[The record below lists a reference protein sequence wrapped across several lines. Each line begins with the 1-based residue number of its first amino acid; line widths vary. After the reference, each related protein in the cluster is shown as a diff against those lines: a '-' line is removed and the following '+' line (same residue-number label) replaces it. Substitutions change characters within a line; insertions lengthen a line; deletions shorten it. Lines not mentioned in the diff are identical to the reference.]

1 MPEPAQDHGKGALAR
16 RLWLGALVLLLAVLK
31 LAYSAAW
38 SFPAGADG
46 GYYTNIVQNLLAGHG
61 LVTDVSLYH
70 RAFREFPHADSIYPL
85 WPLTYAAFAG
95 IFPLEKVAVWLP
107 TALYF
112 CSLGAAY
119 LWARRLWPDDL
130 FRRVPGLQAG
140 HVLVLVLGLQTAY
153 FLHTS
158 RPYTEGLAYTLLF
171 LWLWRVIP
179 LLTRPGFKG
188 GVESGAWLGLLLLV
202 RSQFVLVVAAL
213 GLTLMIGAALQR
225 ERRRELLLHGAGLAV
240 GGVATLLPYLVY
252 VATQTGMFSVGNYI
266 LFNETPAD
274 SPLSQLQ
281 PYERPEGLAHL
292 RVLAH
297 GVATA
302 FAWSVKVS
310 YRGSYHL
317 FHYALPV
324 AALLGL
330 LSILGA
336 GPPRELRARA
346 RALAW
351 LREPGNTRR
360 VLCALLAVLGFLSVQ
375 LLVKSH
381 DRWYFHRRHN
391 LVALPLFYFALMALL
406 RSRRLPVALL
416 GGALLLGT
424 AYLGVRRIA
433 FEVYKAHRV
442 TRVPPKAS
450 VVEWLRAEQA
460 RLGRPLIV
468 AARSPQVM
476 VWQLKDVHFHE
487 VNLEATTLDD
497 VLILFDQLGVD
508 YLISA
513 EREGVRHREPRARF
527 QAELEELTEVELG
540 GPRVYRRRLAT
551 GAADVRT
558 LPPAFVGKGD
568 MPDDAD
574 EP

>member
-1 MPEPAQDHGKGALAR
+1 MQGPAQDRGKSALAR
-16 RLWLGALVLLLAVLK
+16 KLWLAVLVVLLAVLK

-85 WPLTYAAFAG
+85 WPLTYAAFAWLL
-95 IFPLEKVAVWLP
+95 PLERVAVWLP

-112 CSLGAAY
+112 SSLGAAY

-130 FRRVPGLQAG
+130 FRRVPGLQAA
-140 HVLVLVLGLQTAY
+140 HALVLVLGLQTAY
-153 FLHTS
+153 FIHTS

-171 LWLWRVIP
+171 LWLWRVMP
-179 LLTRPGFKG
+179 LLARPGFKG

-213 GLTLMIGAALQR
+213 GLTLMLSAALQR
-225 ERRRELLLHGAGLAV
+225 ERRKELLRFGAGLAV
-240 GGVATLLPYLVY
+240 GGLATLLPYLAW

-302 FAWSVKVS
+302 FAWSVNVS

-324 AALLGL
+324 AALLAL
-330 LSILGA
+330 VSLVRA
-336 GPPRELRARA
+336 GPPREARA

-351 LREPGNTRR
+351 LREPESTRW
-360 VLCALLAVLGFLSVQ
+360 VLFALIAVLGFLSVQ

-424 AYLGVRRIA
+424 AYLGVRRVA

-442 TRVPPKAS
+442 TRVPPKAAI
-450 VVEWLRAEQA
+450 VEWLRAEQA
-460 RLGRPLIV
+460 RLGRPLVV

-476 VWQLKDVHFHE
+476 VWQLKDVRFHE
-487 VNLEATTLDD
+487 VNVEATTLDD

-527 QAELEELTEVELG
+527 LAELEDLTEVDLG
-540 GPRVYRRRLAT
+540 GPRVYRRRLAAGT
-551 GAADVRT
+551 TDERT
-558 LPPAFVGKGD
+558 RPPAFVGKGD